1 MNSSLKNLLGVVMVA
16 AIVVGTYVI
25 FSVSQVYDRSSEPT
39 NFRSFSVSGDGKA
52 TGTPDVATFSFQ
64 VITEGGLDVTKL
76 QSENAAKM
84 NGAIEY
90 LKKEGIDAKDIKTK
104 QYSVSPRYQ
113 SVVCEYTAGKVCPPA
128 TIVGYTVEQGVG
140 VKVRDFGTISKL
152 LSGVVTSGAN
162 QVSEIQFAIDNPTAV
177 ENMAREEAIAKAKE
191 KAKSIATAGG
201 FTLGR
206 LLEISESSGGYSPYY
221 ARSAVMDMAG
231 SKEAAVAP
239 TIEAGSEEINIS
251 VSLKYEIR

>member
-1 MNSSLKNLLGVVMVA
+1 MSSFIKNLLWLF
-16 AIVVGTYVI
+16 AIVALVVGSFVL
-25 FSVSQVYDRSSEPT
+25 FQVSQTYDRSSEPT

-64 VITEGGLDVTKL
+64 VLTEGGLDVAKL
-76 QSENAAKM
+76 QSENATKM
-84 NGAIEY
+84 NKAIDFVKQ
-90 LKKEGIDAKDIKTK
+90 LKIDAKDIKTE
-104 QYSVSPRYQ
+104 QYSITPRYQ
-113 SVVCEYTAGKVCPPA
+113 TVVCDYVAGKVCPPA
-128 TIVGYTVEQGVG
+128 TISGYSVQQSVT
-140 VKVRDFGTISKL
+140 VKVKDFNLTSKL
-152 LSGVVTSGAN
+152 LSGVVENGAN
-162 QVSEIQFAIDNPTAV
+162 SVSEIQFAIDNPTAV

-221 ARSAVMDMAG
+221 ARGAMMDMAG

-239 TIEAGSEEINIS
+239 TIEAGSEEISIS